1 MPYTRFRFI
10 AYEVP
15 TATRRLDVP
24 GPTLAGLPPGKLCDP
39 VPDIAVP
46 KAPESTDWFIRLRR
60 LAAVVNIAHAN
71 VGSADDADT
80 LKVFVAPEFYL
91 RPATPQTDHTY
102 PEEQFPPLWDVLER
116 MFRTARLK
124 HWLIVPGSVLWHSK
138 MLGENQPIYYNSVLY
153 VRGGVGG
160 GEAGR
165 IEKKLASSMDGVPTR
180 YAVGN
185 VSEPLMK
192 KAYTEAAFLRER
204 LFEIDGNA
212 TFGLEICLDH
222 RLKVLKQTLADRQA
236 DVADSWKRGGPALH
250 VLTAG
255 GMPLNPESV
264 AARPG
269 GYVLRNDGYADPP
282 ASELRKVTGYRL
294 PSTAPGQAW
303 EDKAAATLEADPG
316 TAVEVPLRG
325 EAVLVPPIAGPGTYD
340 MPVQRL
346 RIYPPLPLP

>member
-1 MPYTRFRFI
+1 MPYTRFRYI

-46 KAPESTDWFIRLRR
+46 KTLESTDWFIRLRR

-71 VGSADDADT
+71 LGNDSADT

-91 RPATPQTDHTY
+91 RPADPGTDHTY
-102 PEEQFPPLWDVLER
+102 PQEQFSSLWNALEQ
-116 MFRTARLK
+116 MFRTARFK

-138 MLGENQPIYYNSVLY
+138 MMGENNPIYYNSVLY
-153 VRGGVGG
+153 LRGGVDG

-165 IEKKLASSMDGVPTR
+165 IEKQLASSMDGIPTR
-180 YAVGN
+180 FAVGN
-185 VSEPLMK
+185 VTEPLLK
-192 KAYTEAAFLRER
+192 KAYTEAAFVRTR
-204 LFEIDGNA
+204 LFEIDANA

-222 RLKVLKQTLADRQA
+222 RLKVLKQTLADRQGDA
-236 DVADSWKRGGPALH
+236 NDTWKRGGPALH

-255 GMPLNPESV
+255 GMPLNAESV

-282 ASELRKVTGYRL
+282 ASELRKVTGYQL
-294 PSTAPGQAW
+294 PSSVPGQPW
-303 EDKAAATLEADPG
+303 EDKAVATLEADPG
-316 TAVEVPLRG
+316 TAVEVTLRG
-325 EAVLVPPIAGPGTYD
+325 EAVLVPPIAGPGKYD

>member
-1 MPYTRFRFI
+1 MPYTHFRYI

-15 TATRRLDVP
+15 TATRRTDVP

-60 LAAVVNIAHAN
+60 LAAVVNIARAN
-71 VGSADDADT
+71 VGDDDPGT

-91 RPATPQTDHTY
+91 RPADPATSHTY
-102 PEEQFPPLWDVLER
+102 STNQYSQVWDALEK
-116 MFRTARLK
+116 MFRTPRFK
-124 HWLIVPGSVLWHSK
+124 NWLIVPGSVLWYSDVLVANEK
-138 MLGENQPIYYNSVLY
+138 TYFNSVLY
-153 VRGGVGG
+153 LRGGADG

-180 YAVGN
+180 SAVGN
-185 VSEPLMK
+185 ASEPLVK
-192 KAYTEAAFLRER
+192 RAYSEAAFLRER
-204 LFEIDGNA
+204 LFEFDA
-212 TFGLEICLDH
+212 KAHFGLEICLDH

-236 DVADSWKRGGPALH
+236 DGADPWKRGGPALH

-282 ASELRKVTGYRL
+282 ASELRKVTAYQL
-294 PSTAPGQAW
+294 PSNAPGQAW
-303 EDKAAATLEADPG
+303 DDKAVATLEADPG
-316 TAVEVPLRG
+316 TAVEIPLRG
-325 EAVLVPPIAGPGTYD
+325 DAVLVPPIAGPGTYD
-340 MPVQRL
+340 MPAQRL
-346 RIYPPLPLP
+346 RLYPPLPLP